1 MFGAL
6 PATSTTVTTAPRAL
20 RRVRDLTCTRGA
32 PEVALGTPRWRN
44 ASTLPRRSRTAVA
57 AGGGGGDSMKKN
69 PFSTVEAAVKFLAQL
84 LSAGDMFGTTSGGKG
99 FEDGLGLK
107 PKDPAAANKVELR
120 GWKWIKIR
128 ASARTE
134 IRVPTERGKPLDS
147 YLQLPPEEYALLD
160 PRFVTRTSPET
171 FTFAVPLQSTM
182 RAETYSGPAAIL
194 RDLTPSIDFTTGVDV
209 ARQVVTLSGT
219 GASLG
224 QEDLDRRFELNLEN
238 VLSWEAVFDGGGEAE
253 FTDRDDVRVGVVV
266 MEEKNYEDGDESR
279 GGHGRGLA
287 GDWSGPPDEPS
298 IIAAEFVDAS
308 DAKVVDAV
316 ERRAAVPPEWDLSC
330 DVELRM
336 RVQVPRPLSL
346 APSFVLGGAFSVI
359 AGAVTQ
365 ALLPRFAEFL
375 ASDYARWASGE
386 DRNAPVGSFA
396 EEVETRGDEVTAEAG
411 VEAEADLR

>member
-1 MFGAL
+1 
-6 PATSTTVTTAPRAL
+6 
-20 RRVRDLTCTRGA
+20 
-32 PEVALGTPRWRN
+32 
-44 ASTLPRRSRTAVA
+44 
-57 AGGGGGDSMKKN
+57 
-69 PFSTVEAAVKFLAQL
+69 
-84 LSAGDMFGTTSGGKG
+84 
-99 FEDGLGLK
+99 
-107 PKDPAAANKVELR
+107 
-120 GWKWIKIR
+120 
-128 ASARTE
+128 
-134 IRVPTERGKPLDS
+134 
-147 YLQLPPEEYALLD
+147 
-160 PRFVTRTSPET
+160 
-171 FTFAVPLQSTM
+171 M

-279 GGHGRGLA
+279 GGRGRGLA

>member
-1 MFGAL
+1 M
-6 PATSTTVTTAPRAL
+6 
-20 RRVRDLTCTRGA
+20 
-32 PEVALGTPRWRN
+32 
-44 ASTLPRRSRTAVA
+44 
-57 AGGGGGDSMKKN
+57 
-69 PFSTVEAAVKFLAQL
+69 
-84 LSAGDMFGTTSGGKG
+84 
-99 FEDGLGLK
+99 
-107 PKDPAAANKVELR
+107 ELR

-308 DAKVVDAV
+308 DAKS
-316 ERRAAVPPEWDLSC
+316 RRRGGTSRGGASGVGSELRCGAPYACAGAEAAVS
-330 DVELRM
+330 
-336 RVQVPRPLSL
+336 
-346 APSFVLGGAFSVI
+346 GAVVRARRRFSVI
-359 AGAVTQ
+359 AGAGRRRCCPGSRSFW
-365 ALLPRFAEFL
+365 LLITRDGRVGRIETPR
-375 ASDYARWASGE
+375 
-386 DRNAPVGSFA
+386 
-396 EEVETRGDEVTAEAG
+396 
-411 VEAEADLR
+411 